1 MKEASEP
8 PTSATNINKQD
19 SKIQDEDTREEKVGT
34 ITPSK
39 QHSSV
44 HFFPKIMD
52 SSSTLIPLSC
62 SFSQEMPVSFY
73 QMPSA
78 QDSGFTLSSGIP
90 LTSKSTIVSCSHK
103 DSSLGKQSPSFIAPK
118 RQLQPSSELDT
129 YVLGDGEDYFLSLF
143 GESKKLTA
151 RTSQTEDVSKHLS
164 VILEEVGQFT
174 SSSLGDIKI
183 AEVNVKGFFVRLVN
197 SSDEKEVEIGNHI
210 LQQNVNGHAVSLYR
224 FPHNI
229 TLQASSTVTVWAAAS
244 EAKPQP
250 PTDFVWD
257 EQSRFRSSPDCTT
270 ILCNPNGE
278 AIAWYTPIHWKQAW
292 EKLETDIEFER
303 CSVVIPS
310 MRSHMFGWTTASA
323 TSISK
328 DKEEPVQKTPSQ
340 VCPVL
345 VREKEIPPTVLPNK
359 SPWCRNPNTSPH
371 PYSSLIDSQDSDVSK
386 NCLGTQLK
394 PQSTKPKPDPA
405 GQLRPGKES
414 MSKEDGAGADSP
426 AALAPG
432 LRTGGE
438 PELSDQKS
446 AITLQGCAEKR
457 VSPGSRYQS
466 PTCPLTLLCV
476 SCIAGIS
483 VVTGL
488 NMISCSLRLI
498 SVDFCKGLHLLQRQF
513 LDEGLARHVFQ
524 RFINGADIGVDQ
536 LKALDLGLR
545 GI

>member
-1 MKEASEP
+1 MEREEAPPLLAKMKEASEP
-8 PTSATNINKQD
+8 LTSATNINKQD
-19 SKIQDEDTREEKVGT
+19 SKIRDEETREEKVGT
-34 ITPSK
+34 ITPPK

-44 HFFPKIMD
+44 HFFPKILD
-52 SSSTLIPLSC
+52 SSSTLLPLSR

-78 QDSGFTLSSGIP
+78 QDSGFTLSSGVP

-103 DSSLGKQSPSFIAPK
+103 DSSLGKQSTSFTILK
-118 RQLQPSSELDT
+118 RHPQLSSDLDT

-197 SSDEKEVEIGNHI
+197 SSNEKEVEIGNHI
-210 LQQNVNGHAVSLYR
+210 LQQNVSGHAVSLYR
-224 FPHNI
+224 FPHNV

-250 PTDFVWD
+250 PTDFLWD

-270 ILCNPNGE
+270 ILCNPSGE

-323 TSISK
+323 SSIK
-328 DKEEPVQKTPSQ
+328 
-340 VCPVL
+340 
-345 VREKEIPPTVLPNK
+345 KEIPPTVLPNK
-359 SPWCRNPNTSPH
+359 SPWCRNPDTSPH
-371 PYSSLIDSQDSDVSK
+371 PYSSLIDSQDSDVSESR
-386 NCLGTQLK
+386 LGTQLK
-394 PQSTKPKPDPA
+394 PQSTKPKPDPVHKDLSA
-405 GQLRPGKES
+405 MPRAPPYKAWHTVTVLIVTAADMETDGTLPLMVQLLSQPVSSRT
-414 MSKEDGAGADSP
+414 MRH
-426 AALAPG
+426 LI
-432 LRTGGE
+432 LRKT
-438 PELSDQKS
+438 
-446 AITLQGCAEKR
+446 
-457 VSPGSRYQS
+457 VSEGWH
-466 PTCPLTLLCV
+466 
-476 SCIAGIS
+476 
-483 VVTGL
+483 
-488 NMISCSLRLI
+488 LRLTMTDTCTI
-498 SVDFCKGLHLLQRQF
+498 FKTQRSRETQTTGFGGDQEKEIKAIRKWEAMKSVNTGSGD
-513 LDEGLARHVFQ
+513 V
-524 RFINGADIGVDQ
+524 
-536 LKALDLGLR
+536 ALG
-545 GI
+545 